1 MTNHYKSLQSVTGIR
16 DAVWKLRR
24 GGFDSREAS
33 DIVVAIAELYK
44 VNTVDALACVEEIY
58 SSSDEQSL
66 SSRIRDYVDGTQGY
80 FNVTGCDKELQIVT
94 PQNKANRRQIFF
106 RLVKDKVLERHT
118 VKDGLYRRVEY
129 DSPVIE
135 WETADISDVFKISWP
150 FELENYA
157 LMYPKNIAV
166 IAGSPNAGKTAFLLN
181 LIKLN
186 MANHIIHY
194 YSSEMGPEELKLRL
208 SKFAN
213 TDKWVFDA
221 RERSMNFADVIYP
234 DDINIIDYIEIVSGE
249 FFKIAEEL
257 RAIFD
262 KLNKG
267 IAVIALQKKRG
278 AELGRGAEFSLEKP
292 RLYLSMDSGSLKI
305 IKAKNW
311 AVEGQNPNDVEFK
324 FSLVNGA
331 KFVY

>member
-1 MTNHYKSLQSVTGIR
+1 MTEDYKALQSVTSIR
-16 DAVWKLRR
+16 DVLWKLRT
-24 GGFDSREAS
+24 GGVDAHEAS
-33 DIVVAIAELYK
+33 DIVMGLATLYNLDW
-44 VNTVDALACVEEIY
+44 VQLEAYVDEIY
-58 SSSDEQSL
+58 NSPHDRNLAES
-66 SSRIRDYVDGTQGY
+66 IFNFIATTQGY
-80 FNVTGCDKELQIVT
+80 FSVTECDKELHIVT
-94 PQNKANRRQIFF
+94 PGDKVNRRQIFF
-106 RLVKDKVLERHT
+106 RLVSKGILERHPT
-118 VKDGLYRRVEY
+118 KNGLFRRVEH

-157 LMYPKNIAV
+157 LMYPKNLAV

-186 MANHIIHY
+186 MANHLIHY

-208 SKFAN
+208 SKFEN
-213 TDKWVFDA
+213 TNKWVFDA

-249 FFKIAEEL
+249 FYKIAEEL

-292 RLYLSMDSGSLKI
+292 RLYLSLDAGSLKI

-311 AVEGQNPNDVEFK
+311 AVEGQNPNDMEFK

>member
-1 MTNHYKSLQSVTGIR
+1 MG
-16 DAVWKLRR
+16 
-24 GGFDSREAS
+24 
-33 DIVVAIAELYK
+33 AIADLYQ
-44 VNTVDALACVEEIY
+44 VNRVDALACVEEVY
-58 SSSDEQSL
+58 SSADGTTL
-66 SSRIRDYVDGTQGY
+66 SERIGDFIGTTQGY
-80 FNVTGCDKELQIVT
+80 FSVTECDKELHTVT
-94 PQNKANRRQIFF
+94 DGDKTNRRQILH
-106 RLVKDKVLERHT
+106 RLVRKGVLQRHPSKNG
-118 VKDGLYRRVEY
+118 VFRRIEH

-135 WETADISDVFKISWP
+135 WEIADISDVFKISWP

-186 MANHIIHY
+186 MANHMIHY

-208 SKFAN
+208 SKFEN

-292 RLYLSMDSGSLKI
+292 RLYLSLDAGSLKI

-311 AVEGQNPNDVEFK
+311 AVEGQNPNDMEFK